1 MLTLNTAFLGK
12 FLAVAQFLPSKEKQ
26 ILSVQGIQVLMKY
39 QCNAVDLEY
48 AGYSATEWTY

>member
-12 FLAVAQFLPSKEKQ
+12 FAASAQFLPSKEKQ

-39 QCNAVDLEY
+39 QCNAVDLENT
-48 AGYSATEWTY
+48 GYSATEWTY